1 MKEININDEQFLVHE
16 AGIVTT
22 TDLVPVEVYWEENPT
37 KEFFKV
43 AGEKIYTHSIVAL
56 AFFGKDAEGKIVRHK
71 DNDLTNNQISNL
83 ELIDREQVG
92 ERVAKAHLIQH
103 KETKEVMTIFNW
115 HQFEDKDQYKI
126 LITFNDDKSISY
138 SAKHPSSSFCKHVD
152 CNEKKQ
158 GKQGHCRY
166 HRNQLKITK
175 DLWKKQYDALPH
187 DGSDVH
193 RNSLLELLDL
203 TTGVC
208 ATYGVNMFLQLPDVY
223 SIYDVPTASTLTRL
237 SGEWDIAYTDELGT
251 INSIIEQEY
260 AGD

>member
-1 MKEININDEQFLVHE
+1 
-16 AGIVTT
+16 
-22 TDLVPVEVYWEENPT
+22 VYWEENPT

-115 HQFEDKDQYKI
+115 HQFE
-126 LITFNDDKSISY
+126 
-138 SAKHPSSSFCKHVD
+138 
-152 CNEKKQ
+152 
-158 GKQGHCRY
+158 
-166 HRNQLKITK
+166 
-175 DLWKKQYDALPH
+175 
-187 DGSDVH
+187 
-193 RNSLLELLDL
+193 
-203 TTGVC
+203 
-208 ATYGVNMFLQLPDVY
+208 